1 MGGGILGAITGGL
14 LGTVEDIFG
23 NDSSRKQEELAKKQ
37 LELQRQQQ
45 EQEDQ
50 ARNKANQ
57 RQPDIDGLLQGNTS
71 QGLGST
77 SLTGTA
83 GAPIDPT
90 KLGKG
95 NQLLGGI

>member
-1 MGGGILGAITGGL
+1 MGGGIIGALTGGL
-14 LGTVEDIFG
+14 LGAVEDIFG
-23 NDSSRKQEELAKKQ
+23 NDSSKKQEELARQQ

-45 EQEDQ
+45 QQEEQ

-57 RQPDIDGLLQGNTS
+57 RQPDVDSLLQSNTS

-95 NQLLGGI
+95 NQLLGG